1 MTDPDVRKSYEIL
14 EKIGKGAYGKV
25 YKARAKKSGM
35 IVAIKKI
42 KFSKDDEGIPAPV
55 LRGMHQVWT
64 NASCLPRGFYTPRNE
79 ARTHCQVAGS
89 NLVRQ

>member
-55 LRGMHQVWT
+55 LREVSILHEMKHEHIVRLLDQ
-64 NASCLPRGFYTPRNE
+64 SCAPISCSLYL
-79 ARTHCQVAGS
+79 
-89 NLVRQ
+89 NLVALI